1 MPCYHPIPAWYPD
14 DGSRIKFSPPN
25 IKLGGKTV
33 KYKPHFHVPCNG
45 CIGCRTEY
53 SRQWAMRNLHEAS
66 LYADNSF
73 ITLTYDKKNLPQD
86 NSLDKKAFP
95 KFIRSLRQKNKGT
108 KIRYYA
114 CGEYGDN
121 FGRPHYHAIL
131 FNYFPNDVVP
141 LTKDLYTSKE
151 ISDSWLNQGF
161 ISVGNVTFD
170 SAAYV
175 SSYVDK
181 KIKGK
186 DKVSHYI
193 LYDPQTG
200 ELAEPNSSHLEIQNY
215 IKRGFKWLKEPEF
228 SLMSR
233 GGRNG
238 KGIAYKWFD
247 KYKNDAY
254 PSDSLHING
263 TKMKPPKYYDS
274 QYEILYPEEMQ
285 KIKLKRAEKIEE
297 TAHLFTSDSLAAAEH
312 THKAR
317 QKIYKSR
324 KLK

>member
-25 IKLGGKTV
+25 IRRGGKTV
-33 KYKPHFHVPCNG
+33 NFKPNFHVPCNG

-66 LYADNSF
+66 LHADNSF
-73 ITLTYDKKNLPQD
+73 ITLTYNEENLPQN
-86 NSLDKKAFP
+86 NSLEKTAFP

-131 FNYFPNDVVP
+131 FNYFPDDCVH
-141 LTKDLYTSKE
+141 LKKQLYTSKSL
-151 ISDSWLNQGF
+151 SDAWQDKGHA
-161 ISVGNVTFD
+161 SVGMVTFQ

-175 SSYVDK
+175 SNYVQK
-181 KIKGK
+181 KINGK
-186 DKVSHYI
+186 QKLEHYTNI
-193 LYDPQTG
+193 ETG
-200 ELAEPNSSHLEIQNY
+200 EW
-215 IKRGFKWLKEPEF
+215 REPEF

-233 GGRNG
+233 KPGIG
-238 KGIAYKWFD
+238 KLWFD
-247 KYKNDAY
+247 KYYKDIY
-254 PSDSLHING
+254 QTGKDGLHMNG
-263 TKMKPPKYYDS
+263 KFMKPPKYYDTK
-274 QYEILYPEEMQ
+274 YKEDYPELMEILKQNRIEKFEE
-285 KIKLKRAEKIEE
+285 I
-297 TAHLFTSDSLAAAEH
+297 AHLFTPESLAAAEH

-317 QKIYKSR
+317 MSLYKR

>member
-1 MPCYHPIPAWYPD
+1 MSCFHPLYGFKSSSGRWL
-14 DGSRIKFSPPN
+14 S
-25 IKLGGKTV
+25 KTNDV
-33 KYKPHFHVPCNG
+33 FAEPMTVPCG
-45 CIGCRTEY
+45 QCTGCRSEY
-53 SRQWAMRNLHEAS
+53 SRQWAMRIMHETT
-66 LYADNSF
+66 LKPDNCF
-73 ITLTYDKKNLPQD
+73 ITLTYDKENLPQN
-86 NSLDKKAFP
+86 NSLEKKAFP